1 MRLLPLHMFMP
12 FRADPLQQ
20 AAHRAY
26 EHVVAQARQPGF
38 FADVGVPDTVAGRF
52 ELICLHAFLYLHRL
66 KREQP
71 QAKKLGQ
78 RFFDAMFLD
87 LDRSLREMGT
97 GDLSV
102 GREVRRMAEAFYG
115 RIAAYEGG
123 LADGEAALQAALARN
138 LFGTAPTTMARRLA
152 AMAAYV
158 RGEVAQLDAHDP
170 AALLA
175 GEVAFGEPP
184 RTLGAVEAK

>member
-1 MRLLPLHMFMP
+1 MFTL
-12 FRADPLQQ
+12 FRADPLQR

-26 EHVVAQARQPGF
+26 EQVVAQARQTVF
-38 FADVGVPDTVAGRF
+38 FAEVGVPDTVAGRF
-52 ELICLHAFLYLHRL
+52 ELLCLHAFLYLHRL

-71 QAKKLGQ
+71 PAKKLSQ
-78 RFFDAMFLD
+78 LFFDAMFLD

-138 LFGTAPTTMARRLA
+138 LFGTAPATAAPRLS
-152 AMAAYV
+152 AMAAYLH
-158 RGEVAQLDAHDP
+158 GEVARLDAQHP
-170 AALLA
+170 TALLA
-175 GEVAFGEPP
+175 GEVAFGGPP
-184 RTLGAVEAK
+184 QAVGAAEAQ